1 MLLMKPLPIT
11 PGRRELC
18 PKDCKYRA
26 REVPFCGFCLARI
39 RRELGIDKREE
50 DSYGKRE
57 NRSGQDQSKDS

>member
-1 MLLMKPLPIT
+1 MKPLPKT

-50 DSYGKRE
+50 DSHGQRE
-57 NRSGQDQSKDS
+57 NRSG